1 MKYDQ
6 IAVREAQRLALSVIT
21 AETVKV
27 KDDKGVLCDAPNPY
41 WVNPLNVT
49 MPMKLVQELPWV
61 NSTQQFQ
68 FDFSITAP
76 NQTPGTNNNVILGQK
91 NIFVGYGIQIL
102 FGEGANSANR
112 VYRSFGNT
120 VNDNSLYNS
129 LISMRMEQSTLID
142 RVNGQDFRDVPNSI
156 TEFNALDGMLLI
168 NPVRIVPGDLGT
180 FQLNINLLN
189 PISTLTISPNM
200 FISVRLTG
208 CFGQA
213 SA

>member
-1 MKYDQ
+1 MRYDQ
-6 IAVREAQRLALSVIT
+6 IAVREAQRLALDVIT

-27 KDDKGVLCDAPNPY
+27 KDDKGNIIDQDNPY

-76 NQTPGTNNNVILGQK
+76 IQAPGVNNNVILGQK

-102 FGEGANSANR
+102 FGDGANSANR
-112 VYRSFGNT
+112 IYRSFGNT
-120 VNDNSLYNS
+120 PNDNSLYNS
-129 LISMRMEQSTLID
+129 LISLRMEQSTLVD
-142 RVNGQDFRDVPNSI
+142 RVNGQDFRDVPNAI

-168 NPVRIVPGDLGT
+168 NPVRIVPGDLGI
-180 FQLNINLLN
+180 FSLIINVLN
-189 PISTLTISPNM
+189 PIAALVMSANM
-200 FISVRLTG
+200 FISARLVG
-208 CFGQA
+208 AYGQA